1 MTRRERFRL
10 YAQEHFTAVDD
21 DGAGLVLPSRRGAGR
36 QARLARLARL
46 SRLAERAAHHRG

>member
-21 DGAGLVLPSRRGAGR
+21 GTGLVLPSRRGAGR